1 VSDNEVR
8 PEAPP
13 PPPAPAKPGEAG
25 SWIDRIIRFC
35 LENRLVVALAV
46 LATTFAG
53 IVFAPFDWDLGG
65 LPRHPVA
72 TDAIPDIGENQQIV
86 FTEWE
91 GRSPKD
97 VEDQITYPLT
107 SALLGV
113 PRVKVVRGYSNFGF
127 SMVYLIFDEGAD
139 FYWTRGRVVEK
150 LASLRPDLLPP
161 GVRPTLGPDAT
172 ALGQI
177 FWYALEGRDPDG
189 RPVGG
194 WDLQELRSIQD
205 WTVRLALLGAR
216 GVSDVGSIGGFEK
229 EYQIDVDP
237 DAMRAFGVGLDEIA
251 RAVQQSNIDVGA
263 RTIEINRV
271 AYLVRG
277 RGFLRGPADIEQAV
291 IKAVDGVPVCVKDVA
306 RVSPG
311 PAIREGAL
319 DKEGAEA
326 VGAVVAVRHGFNP
339 LEAIKNVKAKVAE
352 IAPGLPTRA
361 VVDWKRVGRDEVE
374 AFARAHGFAAFDGA
388 DLRHA
393 DWVRHLRATPRA
405 EWPPWITTS
414 QVQVVPF
421 YDRTDLILETLGT
434 LNAAILEEVLVT
446 VLVILVMV
454 VHFRSSLLIGGLLP
468 LAVLMCFTAMKVF
481 GVDANIVALSGIA
494 IAIGTMVDMGII
506 ICENILNHLREAP
519 PEESRL
525 EVVYRAAS
533 EVGSAVLTA
542 VSTTVVSF
550 LPIFTMTGSE
560 GKLFGPLAYTKTF
573 ALIASALVA
582 VLVIPV
588 GAHWLFTARSRSR
601 FFTHLASLVL
611 AVVGVGLGWRLGWWR
626 LGGVLVAIGA
636 YVSVLPYLPKRL
648 RQASP
653 WVATAAAVVLVGYVL
668 TAHWEPLGPERG
680 LVRNLVFVTVL
691 VGGMLA
697 FFALF
702 QRFYATVLRWCL
714 AHKWLFLCLPALVLA
729 AGLYI
734 WIGPGGVAA
743 ALGWVGART
752 WAAALYL
759 AVPAAVV
766 GAGLWVWR
774 KAGLSPAGALAF
786 FLVLPGVLVAPAV
799 LAWTGLLPTE
809 VPASVHGF
817 KAAAWG
823 DLEDRGPWTYV
834 RWAVANDWE
843 GRGQEFMPPLDEG
856 SFLFMPVLMPH
867 ASIGQA
873 LEVLAMQDRAIRAI
887 SEVDGV
893 VGKIGRAETPLDPA
907 PLSMVETV
915 ITYKPEYAAD
925 TGGRRLAFAY
935 DEARGE
941 FVRDAAGRLVPDP
954 AGRPFRQ
961 WRDQVRSADD
971 IWREIVRVTEIP
983 GVTTASKLQPIAAR
997 IVMLQSGIRA
1007 PMGVKIHGPDLETI
1021 ERVGLQIEGILRQVP
1036 GVEPATVFADRIV
1049 AKPYVEIDIDR
1060 EAIRRYGLSIRDV
1073 QDVVEAAIGGQAVTA
1088 TVEGRERYGVRV
1100 RYLRERRDRLETL
1113 GRVLV
1118 PTPGGAQVPLDQ
1130 LARIDTGVRGPEMI
1144 KSEDTALVGYVLF
1157 DKRPRYAEVDVV
1169 EACQQELRRRLDAGT
1184 LVLPAG
1190 TSYAFTGT
1198 YESQVRARR
1207 TLSLVLPA
1215 ALFTIFLILYFQ
1227 FRRSST
1233 TLLVFSTIP
1242 VCWAGGFLLI
1252 WLYGQPWF
1260 LDFSV
1265 FGVGMRDLFQV
1276 HPINLSVAIWV
1287 GFLALFGI
1295 ASDDGVVMA
1304 TYLDQSFARREVR
1317 TVHDVRE
1324 AVVAGGTRRI
1334 RPCLMTTATTILALL
1349 PVLTSSGRGADVM
1362 IPMAIPSFGGMCIE
1376 LMTMF
1381 IVPVLYCAV
1390 REFRL
1395 KRQPR

>member
-1 VSDNEVR
+1 MSDNEVR

-46 LATTFAG
+46 LAVTFAG

-237 DAMRAFGVGLDEIA
+237 DAMRAFGVGIDEIA

-263 RTIEINRV
+263 RTIEVNQV
-271 AYLVRG
+271 AYLIRS
-277 RGFLRGPADIEQAV
+277 RGFLQGPADIEQAV

-339 LEAIKNVKAKVAE
+339 LEAIRNVKAKVAE

-393 DWVRHLRATPRA
+393 DWVRHLRTTPRA
-405 EWPPWITTS
+405 EWPPWVTTS

-468 LAVLMCFTAMKVF
+468 LAVLMCFIAMKVF

-494 IAIGTMVDMGII
+494 IAIGTMVDMGIV
-506 ICENILNHLREAP
+506 ICENILNHLQVAP

-525 EVVYRAAS
+525 EVVHRAAS

-626 LGGVLVAIGA
+626 LGGILVAIGA
-636 YVSVLPYLPKRL
+636 YVSILPYLPKRL

-680 LVRNLVFVTVL
+680 TARNLVFVAVL
-691 VGGMLA
+691 VGGVLGL
-697 FFALF
+697 FALF
-702 QRFYATVLRWCL
+702 RYLYPTILRWCL

-729 AGLYI
+729 GGLYV

-743 ALGWVGART
+743 AMRWVGART

-774 KAGLSPAGALAF
+774 KAGLGPAGALAF

-799 LAWTGLLPTE
+799 LAWTGVLPTE

-823 DLEDRGPWTYV
+823 DLEDRGPRTYL
-834 RWAVANDWE
+834 RWVVANDWE

-856 SFLFMPVLMPH
+856 SFLFMPVLMSH

-887 SEVDGV
+887 PEVDGV

-915 ITYKPEYAAD
+915 VTYKPEYATD
-925 TGGRRLAFAY
+925 TGGRRLTFAY
-935 DEARGE
+935 DEAGGE

-1007 PMGVKIHGPDLETI
+1007 PMGVMIQGPDLETI
-1021 ERVGLQIEGILRQVP
+1021 ERLGIEIEHVLKQVP
-1036 GVEPATVFADRIV
+1036 GVNPETVFADRLV
-1049 AKPYVEIDIDR
+1049 AKPYVEIDVDR

-1073 QDVVEAAIGGQAVTA
+1073 QDVVETAVGGQTVTV
-1088 TVEGRERYGVRV
+1088 TVEGRERYGVRI
-1100 RYLRERRDRLETL
+1100 RYLRELRDRLDTL

-1118 PTPGGAQVPLDQ
+1118 PTPDGAQVPLDQ

-1144 KSEDTALVGYVLF
+1144 KSENTALVGYVLF
-1157 DKRPRYAEVDVV
+1157 DKNPRYAEVDVV
-1169 EACQQELRRRLDAGT
+1169 EACQRELRRRLDAGT
-1184 LVLPAG
+1184 LVLAAG
-1190 TSYAFTGT
+1190 TSYKFIGT
-1198 YESQVRARR
+1198 YESQIRARR

-1215 ALFTIFLILYFQ
+1215 ALFLIFLILYFQ
-1227 FRRSST
+1227 FRRAST

-1395 KRQPR
+1395 KRLPR